1 MQLTSHQPYPMKT
14 FQSLLALC
22 LSAAM
27 LSSCINNR
35 VEGTGNIVSE
45 NRDLSGFDNVQI
57 SNVITTNVSYGE
69 EFSVVV
75 NADEVAISNVLTKVS
90 GNTLMI
96 DLEKNQNYE
105 NIRLQVDI
113 TMPSILHIHHDGVSN
128 SSLSGFRD
136 LDILEVTHQGVGN
149 LNLEGSANKL
159 FVNHSGVGKLKAFGF
174 SAKSCD
180 IDFSGVGN
188 MELTVTEM
196 LEGELS
202 GVGNISYKGHPEVK
216 IKDDG
221 VGNVSNAN

>member
-1 MQLTSHQPYPMKT
+1 MRNYHALLTLFFSAT
-14 FQSLLALC
+14 LLCSC
-22 LSAAM
+22 L
-27 LSSCINNR
+27 NNR

-45 NRDLSGFDNVQI
+45 NRDLSGFENVQI
-57 SNVITTNVSYGE
+57 SNVITTNVRYGE

-113 TMPSILHIHHDGVSN
+113 TMPTIFHIQHAGVSN
-128 SSLSGFRD
+128 SNLSGFHG
-136 LDILEVTHQGVGN
+136 LDVLEVTHQGVGN
-149 LNLEGSANKL
+149 LSLEGSANKL
-159 FVNHSGVGKLKAFGF
+159 YVIHSGVGKMNAFGF
-174 SAKSCD
+174 SAKNCD
-180 IDFSGVGN
+180 IDFSGVGS

-202 GVGNISYKGHPEVK
+202 GVGNLSYKGHPS
-216 IKDDG
+216 INIDDSG
-221 VGNVSNAN
+221 VGNVVDAN